1 MQQTNEVYNPNKK
14 YARCK
19 QAYPKGGVHL
29 VDELVVGEILL
40 AIAKSFGKKILDG
53 SMVDAM
59 KISRPARISFHKTY
73 LEAIANDFTNTD
85 YLKLASEESDPVRR
99 MKYVIS
105 FFVSGYH
112 RNSVDCMNRGPLNPV
127 LGETFQGGK
136 EDGTK
141 IYCEQISHHPP
152 ISAYLIIGPKNSY
165 RLYGTGQLDV
175 KLSGT
180 HIAGKRYGKTTI
192 EFANGTQIQFTNPET
207 RIDGIIV
214 GARVLNLTKK
224 VAFVDKVNQISA
236 ELDFSYEEAN
246 VVSKLAGTFTSWFH
260 KKEKTPSDYINVDIY
275 SYEKLSSTEIKKT
288 LVSQGSGSWLEYL
301 QFDNEIFWKIDQKAD
316 TWTAPDETILPSHSQ
331 FRRDALFIEKAE
343 WEDAQIEKE
352 KIENLQRHNEKL
364 RIANKKTAN

>member
-1 MQQTNEVYNPNKK
+1 
-14 YARCK
+14 
-19 QAYPKGGVHL
+19 
-29 VDELVVGEILL
+29 
-40 AIAKSFGKKILDG
+40 
-53 SMVDAM
+53 
-59 KISRPARISFHKTY
+59 
-73 LEAIANDFTNTD
+73 
-85 YLKLASEESDPVRR
+85 
-99 MKYVIS
+99 
-105 FFVSGYH
+105 
-112 RNSVDCMNRGPLNPV
+112 
-127 LGETFQGGK
+127 
-136 EDGTK
+136 
-141 IYCEQISHHPP
+141 
-152 ISAYLIIGPKNSY
+152 
-165 RLYGTGQLDV
+165 V

-301 QFDNEIFWKIDQKAD
+301 QFDNEIVWKIDQKAD

-364 RIANKKTAN
+364 RIANKKTAK